1 MNLHLHPHLR
11 TMSSVAATAATTQ
24 ASSCFVYGTLMS
36 PDVLQVLLGRIPN
49 LIPNAILPNHSRHP
63 VIGRVYPGVIPTS
76 TPRPSSS
83 SASSSSSLGA
93 STSSSSDTVKG
104 LLIVDITPLEMKILD
119 WFESDDYTRS
129 IVQVLVQQSDG
140 DIDCPTPNNH
150 GGNENSSEQL
160 LLIETSTYLWSLGTE
175 SLDTSCDW
183 DYSAFLRNHLGW
195 FLEHTVEPC
204 RRRIESEIIIL
215 PSETIPV
222 GDGEREENC
231 SKEEDDRESMK
242 GNTVLH

>member
-1 MNLHLHPHLR
+1 MNLHLHPHLQ
-11 TMSSVAATAATTQ
+11 TMSSVAATTTATTQ

-93 STSSSSDTVKG
+93 SSPTSSDTVKG

-129 IVQVLVQQSDG
+129 TVQVVVQPSDG
-140 DIDCPTPNNH
+140 EGGCPTTP
-150 GGNENSSEQL
+150 GEEQNSNSEQL
-160 LLIETSTYLWSLGTE
+160 LIETNTYLWSLGKE

-231 SKEEDDRESMK
+231 STEEDI
-242 GNTVLH
+242 GNR